1 MSEALYSSLG
11 SYTPDNLIA
20 GTAVP
25 IVLAGVTVAS
35 GQGEL
40 ARGSVLGIITDGS
53 KANLVVSTATD
64 GSQTAKYIL
73 AEDIDATSA
82 DVIAQCYSSGE
93 FNSAAL
99 VFGGTDTA
107 SDHADSLR
115 QYGIY
120 LKENIAD

>member
-1 MSEALYSSLG
+1 MSDALYSSLG
-11 SYTPDNLIA
+11 TYTPDNLIA
-20 GTAVP
+20 GPAVP
-25 IVLAGVTVAS
+25 IVINGVTVAS

-40 ARGSVLGIITDGS
+40 ARGSVLGIITDGG

-73 AEDIDATSA
+73 SEDIDATSA
-82 DVIAQCYSSGE
+82 DVIAQVYASGE

-99 VFGGTDTA
+99 VFGGTDTV

-120 LKENIAD
+120 LKENIES

>member
-1 MSEALYSSLG
+1 MSEALYSELG

-20 GTAVP
+20 GSAVP
-25 IVLAGVTVAS
+25 VVISGVTVAS
-35 GQGEL
+35 GQGKL
-40 ARGSVLGIITDGS
+40 VRGSVLGIITDGG
-53 KANLVVSTATD
+53 KANLVASTATD

-73 AEDIDATSA
+73 MEDVDATSA
-82 DVIAQCYSSGE
+82 DVMAQCYCSGE